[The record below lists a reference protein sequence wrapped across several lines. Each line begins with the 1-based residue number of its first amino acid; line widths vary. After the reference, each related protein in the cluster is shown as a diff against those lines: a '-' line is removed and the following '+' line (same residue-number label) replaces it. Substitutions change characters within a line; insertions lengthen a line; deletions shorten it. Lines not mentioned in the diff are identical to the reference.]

1 MPILPKKLEISGYF
15 SFLQPQVIDFE
26 PLWKSGGLWGILGPN
41 GAGKSSI
48 LEAILLALYHE
59 SPRTKSQKTIQ
70 TRGFSEKPYIH
81 LSFEHDGKTYLTVYP
96 TKEQNSLEKA
106 MPGHKLLKPNEV
118 EKMLRLSYEDFI
130 LTIVLPQGQFASLL
144 ESTISQQSQILSNFL
159 PDKPWVLITEKIKA
173 VKEFLEGEKKN
184 LEGEIKTYK
193 ASLEKL
199 SEATPEKLAETERQ
213 IQSLETGRTF
223 HEKRLQELRTQLTLA
238 ETRDKLLSEFQVLS
252 QQLTDLRGQKETL
265 DQILHPNVTTLLH
278 ELSYHLRMLAEERK
292 KLTEKTQSLEQIT
305 ADLHILQKEHA
316 ELNNRYEQRRPL
328 HENQAELL
336 NLRSLALQRETN
348 RNNRDRLL
356 ADLVKPLSQ
365 LKSLVPFLP
374 QNNKEA
380 WKDILEKKLSSGE
393 DVWVE
398 IEELAGQIEKALS
411 EAEELLY
418 KLQVDQALHTYVA
431 DLQEGQPCPI
441 CGSPHHPAKR
451 PIPAN
456 LSQQLQE
463 AKNRLKA
470 LHEDRNIL
478 VGIQPLK
485 KLIDDSFRD
494 YDRINMEFGNL
505 GKMLTQKMNRELIHD
520 FLKAPDPTSM
530 IREADGLRRQLDDL
544 HTKISRAEG
553 FLDNLLKERESL
565 EKSVSSLE
573 ATQEETKV
581 QLAELLPPNVPRYQ
595 AFWQVLRSNGPD
607 KTEEWAQKT
616 LSDITKKLERYEELR
631 KSLHDEK
638 SPYKDLP
645 HTPDISREIQ
655 ELSAKLSTIQATINA
670 LNVQKGK
677 LQNELAQKDELS
689 KQLAEAEE
697 KHQAISSEL
706 GLLYRLQRDAMGG
719 ELEKFFVRQVL
730 LGPLIREVNEYLR
743 DWLGGRIEL
752 LMPEETAGG
761 GGKQEPPL
769 QVRDVL
775 VSPHSEPRSLQTLS
789 GGEKFLVSLALAL
802 SLSDRIMRL
811 KTRQAHSQPGFFF
824 IDEGFDTLSTENF
837 ALVMRT
843 LQRLAAQGRY
853 IGLISHKMEAREYL
867 SAYLEVQKENHATK
881 VTLRRAGS

>member
-1 MPILPKKLEISGYF
+1 MPILPKKLEIRGYF
-15 SFLQPQVIDFE
+15 AFRQPQVIDFE

-48 LEAILLALYHE
+48 LEAILLALYHK
-59 SPRTKSQKTIQ
+59 SPRAKSQETIQ
-70 TRGFSEKPYIH
+70 TRGFSERPYIR
-81 LSFEHDGKTYLTVYP
+81 LFFEYEGKAYLTVYP
-96 TKEQNSLEKA
+96 AEERNRLKKA
-106 MPGHKLLKPNEV
+106 LPEYELLKSDEV
-118 EKMLRLSYEDFI
+118 EKMLRLSYKDFI

-159 PDKPWVLITEKIKA
+159 PDRPWDLIMEKVKA
-173 VKEFLEGEKKN
+173 VKDFLEGEKKN
-184 LEGEIKTYK
+184 FEGEIKTYK

-223 HEKRLQELRTQLTLA
+223 QEKRLQELRTQLSLA
-238 ETRDKLLSEFQVLS
+238 KKRDELLSEFQALS
-252 QQLTDLRGQKETL
+252 QQLTDLRSQKETL

-278 ELSYHLRMLAEERK
+278 EISYHLRMLAEEKK
-292 KLTEKTQSLEQIT
+292 KLIDKSQNLEQIKS
-305 ADLHILQKEHA
+305 DLNILEKKRT

-336 NLRSLALQRETN
+336 TLLSLAQQRETA
-348 RNNRDRLL
+348 RNNRDKLLGDLTKRLSKL
-356 ADLVKPLSQ
+356 RTPI
-365 LKSLVPFLP
+365 PFLP
-374 QNNKEA
+374 HNSQGG
-380 WKDILEKKLSSGE
+380 WKDLLEKKLSSNQ
-393 DVWVE
+393 DIWVE
-398 IEELAGQIEKALS
+398 IEKLAEQIEKALS
-411 EAEELLY
+411 EAEALLR
-418 KLQVDQALHTYVA
+418 KLQVDEALHAYVA
-431 DLQEGQPCPI
+431 QLREGQPCPV
-441 CGSPHHPAKR
+441 CGSVHHPAKR
-451 PIPAN
+451 PIPEN
-456 LSQQLQE
+456 LSQQIQE
-463 AKNRLKA
+463 AKNSLKD
-470 LHEDRNIL
+470 LQEDRNVL
-478 VGIQPLK
+478 AGIQSLK
-485 KLIDDSFRD
+485 NVINDAFRD
-494 YDRINMEFGNL
+494 YDRINMEFENM
-505 GKMLTQKMNRELIHD
+505 GKSLIQKISRELIYN
-520 FLKAPDPTSM
+520 FLKAPDPNSM
-530 IREADGLRRQLDDL
+530 IRGADELRRQLDDL
-544 HTKISRAEG
+544 HAKINRMEG
-553 FLDNLLKERESL
+553 FLENLTKERENL
-565 EKSVSSLE
+565 EKSVFSLQAKQRE
-573 ATQEETKV
+573 ING
-581 QLAELLPPNVPRYQ
+581 QLAELLPPNAPRYQ

-631 KSLHDEK
+631 KNLHDEK

-645 HTPDISREIQ
+645 HTTDLNREVQ
-655 ELSAKLSTIQATINA
+655 ELSEKLSTIQATINA

-677 LQNELAQKDELS
+677 LQNELARKDELS

-853 IGLISHKMEAREYL
+853 IGLISHKMEASEYL

-881 VTLRRAGS
+881 VALRRVSS

>member
-1 MPILPKKLEISGYF
+1 MPILPKKLEIRGYF
-15 SFLQPQVIDFE
+15 AFRQPQVIDFE

-48 LEAILLALYHE
+48 LEAILLALYHK
-59 SPRTKSQKTIQ
+59 SPRAKSQETIQ
-70 TRGFSEKPYIH
+70 TRGFSERPYIR
-81 LSFEHDGKTYLTVYP
+81 LFFEYEGKAYLTVYP
-96 TKEQNSLEKA
+96 AEERNRLKKA
-106 MPGHKLLKPNEV
+106 LPEYELLKSDEV
-118 EKMLRLSYEDFI
+118 EKMLRLSYKDFI

-159 PDKPWVLITEKIKA
+159 PDRPWDLIMEKVKA
-173 VKEFLEGEKKN
+173 VKDFLEGEKKN
-184 LEGEIKTYK
+184 FEGEIKTYK

-223 HEKRLQELRTQLTLA
+223 QEKRLQELRTQLSLA
-238 ETRDKLLSEFQVLS
+238 KKRDELLSEFQALS
-252 QQLTDLRGQKETL
+252 QQLTDLRSQKETL

-278 ELSYHLRMLAEERK
+278 EISYHLRMLAEEKK
-292 KLTEKTQSLEQIT
+292 KLIDKSQNLEQIKS
-305 ADLHILQKEHA
+305 DLNILEKKRT
-316 ELNNRYEQRRPL
+316 ELNNRYEQKRPL

-336 NLRSLALQRETN
+336 TLLSLAQQRETA
-348 RNNRDRLL
+348 RNNRDKLLGDLTKRLS
-356 ADLVKPLSQ
+356 KLSTPI
-365 LKSLVPFLP
+365 PFLP
-374 QNNKEA
+374 HNSQGV
-380 WKDILEKKLSSGE
+380 WKDLLEKKLSSNQ
-393 DVWVE
+393 DIWVE
-398 IEELAGQIEKALS
+398 IEKLAEQIEKALS
-411 EAEELLY
+411 EAEALLR
-418 KLQVDQALHTYVA
+418 KLQVDEALHAYVA
-431 DLQEGQPCPI
+431 QLREGQPCPV
-441 CGSPHHPAKR
+441 CGSVHHPAKR
-451 PIPAN
+451 PIPEN
-456 LSQQLQE
+456 LSQQIQE
-463 AKNRLKA
+463 AKNSLKD
-470 LHEDRNIL
+470 LQEDRNVL
-478 VGIQPLK
+478 AGIQSLK
-485 KLIDDSFRD
+485 NVINDAFRD
-494 YDRINMEFGNL
+494 YDRINMEFENM
-505 GKMLTQKMNRELIHD
+505 GKSLIQKISRELIYN
-520 FLKAPDPTSM
+520 FLKAPDPNSM
-530 IREADGLRRQLDDL
+530 IRGADELRRQLDDL
-544 HTKISRAEG
+544 HAKINRMEG
-553 FLDNLLKERESL
+553 FLENLTKERENL
-565 EKSVSSLE
+565 EKSVFSLQAKQRE
-573 ATQEETKV
+573 ING
-581 QLAELLPPNVPRYQ
+581 QLAELLPPNAPRYQ

-631 KSLHDEK
+631 KNLHDEK

-645 HTPDISREIQ
+645 HTTDLNREVQ
-655 ELSAKLSTIQATINA
+655 ELSEKLSTIQATINA

-853 IGLISHKMEAREYL
+853 IGLISHKMEASEYL

-881 VTLRRAGS
+881 VALRRVSS

>member
-1 MPILPKKLEISGYF
+1 M
-15 SFLQPQVIDFE
+15 IDFE

-48 LEAILLALYHE
+48 LEAILLALYHK
-59 SPRTKSQKTIQ
+59 SPRAKSQETIQ
-70 TRGFSEKPYIH
+70 TRGFSERPYIR
-81 LSFEHDGKTYLTVYP
+81 LFFEYEGKAYLTVYP
-96 TKEQNSLEKA
+96 AEERNRLKKA
-106 MPGHKLLKPNEV
+106 LPEYELLKSDEV
-118 EKMLRLSYEDFI
+118 EKMLRLSYKDFI

-159 PDKPWVLITEKIKA
+159 PDRPWDLIMEKVKA
-173 VKEFLEGEKKN
+173 VKDFLEGEKKN
-184 LEGEIKTYK
+184 FEGEIKTYK

-223 HEKRLQELRTQLTLA
+223 QEKRLQELRTQLSLA
-238 ETRDKLLSEFQVLS
+238 KKRDELLSEFQALS
-252 QQLTDLRGQKETL
+252 QQLTDLRSQKETL

-278 ELSYHLRMLAEERK
+278 ELSYHLRMLAEEKK
-292 KLTEKTQSLEQIT
+292 KLIDKSQNLEQIKS
-305 ADLHILQKEHA
+305 DLNILEKKRT

-336 NLRSLALQRETN
+336 TLLSLAQQRETA
-348 RNNRDRLL
+348 RNNRDKLLGDLSKRLSKL
-356 ADLVKPLSQ
+356 RTPIPLLPHNSQ
-365 LKSLVPFLP
+365 GG
-374 QNNKEA
+374 
-380 WKDILEKKLSSGE
+380 WKDLLEKKLSSNQ
-393 DVWVE
+393 DIWVE
-398 IEELAGQIEKALS
+398 IEKLAEQIEKALS
-411 EAEELLY
+411 EAEALLR
-418 KLQVDQALHTYVA
+418 KLQVDEALHAYVA
-431 DLQEGQPCPI
+431 QLREGQPCPV
-441 CGSPHHPAKR
+441 CGSVHHPAKR
-451 PIPAN
+451 PIPEN
-456 LSQQLQE
+456 LSQQIQE
-463 AKNRLKA
+463 AKNSLKD
-470 LHEDRNIL
+470 LQEDRNVL
-478 VGIQPLK
+478 SGIQSLK
-485 KLIDDSFRD
+485 NVINDAFRN
-494 YDRINMEFGNL
+494 YDRINMEFENM
-505 GKMLTQKMNRELIHD
+505 GKSLIQKISRELIYN
-520 FLKAPDPTSM
+520 FLKAPDPNSM
-530 IREADGLRRQLDDL
+530 IRGADELRRQLDDL
-544 HTKISRAEG
+544 HAKINRIEG
-553 FLDNLLKERESL
+553 FLENLTKERENL
-565 EKSVSSLE
+565 EKSVFSLQAKQKE
-573 ATQEETKV
+573 ING
-581 QLAELLPPNVPRYQ
+581 QLAELLPPNAPPYQ

-631 KSLHDEK
+631 KNLHDEK

-645 HTPDISREIQ
+645 HTTDLNREVQ
-655 ELSAKLSTIQATINA
+655 ELSEKLSTIQATINA

-677 LQNELAQKDELS
+677 LQNELARKDELS

-752 LMPEETAGG
+752 LMPAETAGG

-881 VTLRRAGS
+881 VALRRVSS